1 MRPRSEEMLSYLTGL
16 GPVGTGVEPKYEWLF
31 ADLGYKTR
39 AAPYHVINELIKL
52 GHIVRNFSGSKSP
65 GVFTVL
71 RRLEKVSSPEPEPAT
86 EDAQTPATIVNR
98 AAYKPSKEDIAAR
111 LSEIPRYDR
120 RSLTGMIFGDPL
132 PERSALARH

>member
-1 MRPRSEEMLSYLTGL
+1 MRPRSEEMLSYITGL
-16 GPVGTGVEPKYEWLF
+16 GPVGTAVEPKYEWLF

-39 AAPYHVINELIKL
+39 AAPHHVINELIDL
-52 GHIVRNFSGSKSP
+52 GFLRKDFVGQGSP

-71 RRLEKVSSPEPEPAT
+71 RRLEGYVKPKPKPRPKPVVSMPRAEHRTNSER
-86 EDAQTPATIVNR
+86 EDA
-98 AAYKPSKEDIAAR
+98 KAR
-111 LSEIPRYDR
+111 MAEIPRYDR